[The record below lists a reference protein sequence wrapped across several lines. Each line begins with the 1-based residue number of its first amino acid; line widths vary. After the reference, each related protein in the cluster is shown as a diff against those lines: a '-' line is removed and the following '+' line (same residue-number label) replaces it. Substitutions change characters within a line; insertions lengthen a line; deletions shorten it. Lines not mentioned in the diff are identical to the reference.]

1 MFGKLIL
8 VPTPIDEETPLEGVA
23 KERLLSACQQNAVFA
38 IEDLKP
44 GRRRWLRWGLP
55 REQVEHFVLYNEHTR
70 EEAIEKLLGEL
81 KRGRDVYLMSDAGL
95 PAFCDPGQQLVDR
108 AHLNGITVT
117 ATPFA
122 NSIALAM
129 ALSGYPHDR
138 FVFEGFIPVKEP
150 QRAKV
155 LQEIAVEK
163 RPVIVMETPYRL
175 SKLLQELEQTMP
187 EREICLAAGLGMAEE
202 AVVRGKPTAL
212 KARFEAQ
219 KIPFVLVISPK
230 FV

>member
-1 MFGKLIL
+1 
-8 VPTPIDEETPLEGVA
+8 
-23 KERLLSACQQNAVFA
+23 FA

-55 REQVEHFVLYNEHTR
+55 REQVEKFVLYNEHTR
-70 EEAIEKLLGEL
+70 DEAIDILLGEL

-129 ALSGYPHDR
+129 ALSGYSHDR
-138 FVFEGFIPVKEP
+138 FVFEGFIPIKEP
-150 QRAKV
+150 QRAKT
-155 LQEIAVEK
+155 LQEIAAEK
-163 RPVIVMETPYRL
+163 RPIIVMETPY
-175 SKLLQELEQTMP
+175 
-187 EREICLAAGLGMAEE
+187 
-202 AVVRGKPTAL
+202 
-212 KARFEAQ
+212 
-219 KIPFVLVISPK
+219 
-230 FV
+230 